1 MNTLPSPMQAP
12 VIALEALRQCS
23 RFEGVTDTE
32 QAALERLIA
41 IARADS
47 GQSRKVADFLL
58 AWWNSGTC
66 GSFDLTILWGVDGSI
81 AADMVTVFA
90 LVARCNRYPDSL
102 GYGEAFAAIVR
113 AWRPEVATN

>member
-1 MNTLPSPMQAP
+1 MQAP
-12 VIALEALRQCS
+12 VIAIEALRDCS

-32 QAALERLIA
+32 KMALERLIA
-41 IARADS
+41 IARGDT

-58 AWWNSGTC
+58 AWWNCGTC
-66 GSFDLTILWGVDGSI
+66 GAFDRTTLWGVDGSI

-102 GYGEAFAAIVR
+102 GYGEAFETIVR
-113 AWRPEVATN
+113 AWRPELAVN